1 MSSEPDQ
8 APVASP
14 DAYAALRYRDFRLL
28 EAGRFI
34 TTFGSEMLTFAIGWE
49 LWIRTNSTL
58 ALGMVGL
65 VQVVPIL
72 LLSLPA
78 GHVADQYNRRRIV
91 MITEIG
97 LAFCSLGLAALS
109 YYQGPLWL
117 VYACL
122 LGIGLARAFND
133 PALLHPFA

>member
-1 MSSEPDQ
+1 MPPC
-8 APVASP
+8 AIAI
-14 DAYAALRYRDFRLL
+14 FRLL

-49 LWIRTNSTL
+49 LWIRTNSAL

-65 VQVVPIL
+65 VQVLPIL

-91 MITEIG
+91 VITEIG
-97 LAFCSLGLAALS
+97 SRRLFAGACRSFVLSRLAVVGLFLS
-109 YYQGPLWL
+109 AWHRH
-117 VYACL
+117 C
-122 LGIGLARAFND
+122 AR
-133 PALLHPFA
+133 LQ